1 MLSGDRASSPRAQM
15 QYDLIAPL
23 APLIGSELSLQ
34 VSDHDMGNA
43 IINEEL
49 RELLLSAA
57 GRESFVTEAELAK
70 HEDPAQASLGIQF
83 ACLRSSLARRISIW
97 RPQPALT
104 DEPMSFIYDLR
115 EDAQMNFCNNPKLM
129 RYHGAYSFPFA
140 RKAAMR
146 PMFQLSKTAH
156 NHEFKMPPLEG
167 FEAYEARPY
176 EPVPWAGKNDSR
188 LFWRGTMT
196 GDAYTQQQKGYRPHY
211 NWRESHRIRLSFL
224 VAPTKQDGKEDED
237 RRWVWVRRNKWE
249 KASFPRSL
257 LRKHYFDIGL
267 VDKLH
272 QCDEADGTCARMRAE
287 LHFKPK
293 VPRGSE
299 SSYKYLLDVDGNGW
313 SSRFRR
319 LLSSGSVVLKST
331 VYPEW
336 NTDWLVPFYHYV
348 PVRNDYSDLTE
359 VMAFFTGTPGTSEE
373 TSTEGRDDLA
383 KDLGENAARFV
394 KDHWRWEDMQAYML
408 RLLLEYR
415 RLLAD
420 DRARESYE

>member
-1 MLSGDRASSPRAQM
+1 M

-23 APLIGSELSLQ
+23 ASIIGSELSFQ
-34 VSDHDMGNA
+34 VSDHDRGNA
-43 IINEEL
+43 IISEEL

-57 GRESFVTEAELAK
+57 GRGSFVTEAELAK
-70 HEDPAQASLGIQF
+70 HEDDGQASLGIQF
-83 ACLRSSLARRISIW
+83 ACSPSSLARRISIW
-97 RPQPALT
+97 RPQPALN

-129 RYHGAYSFPFA
+129 RYHGAFSFPFA
-140 RKAAMR
+140 RRAGMR

-167 FEAYEARPY
+167 FELYEEHPY
-176 EPVPWAGKNDSR
+176 KVIPWEAKDDSR

-196 GDAYTQQQKGYRPHY
+196 GDEYTQPQGNYRPHY

-224 VAPTKQDGKEDED
+224 VAPTSQDGREDED
-237 RRWVWVRRNKWE
+237 RRWLWVRRGGEWT

-257 LRKHYFDIGL
+257 LRNTYFDIGL
-267 VDKLH
+267 IDKLH
-272 QCDEADGTCARMRAE
+272 QCDEATCAQMRKE
-287 LHFKPK
+287 LLFKPK
-293 VPRGSE
+293 TLRGSE
-299 SSYKYLLDVDGNGW
+299 AAYKYLLDVDGNGW

-319 LLSSGSVVLKST
+319 LMAGGSVVLKST

-359 VMAFFTGTPGTSEE
+359 IMAFFTGTPGTSEE
-373 TSTEGRDDLA
+373 SKTEGRDDLGREI
-383 KDLGENAARFV
+383 GENARRFV
-394 KDHWRWEDMQAYML
+394 AEHWRWQDMQAYML

-415 RLLAD
+415 RLMAEN
-420 DRARESYE
+420 REREAFE